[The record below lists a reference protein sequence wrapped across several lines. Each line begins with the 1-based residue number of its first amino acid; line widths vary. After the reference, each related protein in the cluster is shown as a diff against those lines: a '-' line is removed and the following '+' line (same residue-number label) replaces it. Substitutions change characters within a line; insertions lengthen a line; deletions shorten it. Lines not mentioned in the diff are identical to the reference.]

1 MSPQLR
7 HRWGLWIDRFG
18 WSLIPLSLGIVVG
31 FWFSD
36 LGYPWLRLLELLC
49 LVFTLAA
56 LTIVVGYALRRKLVR
71 KTPQGRV
78 LRRRAIFS
86 LLLLFF
92 SLTLRLTVDHLN
104 QPTALTAISVEE
116 FRELYERD
124 RTYYFELSSQLDSM
138 LLRAMDSELSAL
150 SEDGAL
156 SADQERFLLE
166 TWSAFTDLCF
176 SLDQI
181 RRRWEIWYHF
191 DLGRSERPRLIESYL
206 LTYAAELSLYRHALR
221 FDLLIQSN
229 QNLQKYLDATQ
240 GEDDRPYWTY
250 AQARQSYL
258 GVADQSRVLAGERYL
273 RWLRE
278 AFAPTDGS
286 LLGGP
291 LARDIDRHLEE
302 VKMLHPK
309 GDLLLEQ
316 SPDLEILK
324 REVHRNWYPLQKRVA
339 EWMGDTRLQR
349 GQTYLITSDQLT
361 AMDTHLEPGDIL
373 LSRKNWYLS
382 NVGLPGFWPHAILYL
397 GDPEKLQSFFRV
409 PEVTEWLK
417 TLPGEPESLGD
428 ALNQIRPDGWAFYQ
442 GSHEGEP
449 YRVIEALGEG
459 VLLHTLTQTAG
470 DYLAALR
477 PKLSKLNRAQA
488 IYEAFHH
495 YGKPYDF
502 DFDFATDHAIVCTE
516 LVWRSYRPQE
526 DKNGLRLEPIT
537 LAGRSTLPA
546 NEIARLFSAE
556 YTEEASQLDFVY
568 FLDARESIG
577 KAVVVDEAAF
587 RRSYLRPKWDYFQQ

>member
-18 WSLIPLSLGIVVG
+18 WSLMPLSLGIVVG

-36 LGYPWLRLLELLC
+36 LGYPWMRLLELLC

-56 LTIVVGYALRRKLVR
+56 LTIIIGYAMRRKLIR
-71 KTPQGRV
+71 TTPQGRV
-78 LRRRAIFS
+78 LRRRAVFS

-92 SLTLRLTVDHLN
+92 SLSLRLTVDHLR
-104 QPTALTAISVEE
+104 QPVALTSISIEE

-124 RTYYFELSSQLDSM
+124 QTYYFELSSQLNSM
-138 LLRAMDSELSAL
+138 LLRVMESELNAL
-150 SEDGAL
+150 SENEAL
-156 SADQERFLLE
+156 SADQEKFLLE
-166 TWSAFTDLCF
+166 AWSAFTDLSF

-191 DLGRSERPRLIESYL
+191 DLGRSERSRLIESYL

-221 FDLLIQSN
+221 FDLLVQSN
-229 QNLQKYLDATQ
+229 QNLQKYLDANQ
-240 GEDDRPYWTY
+240 GDDDLPYWTY

-273 RWLRE
+273 LWLRE
-278 AFAPTDGS
+278 AFALTDS
-286 LLGGP
+286 ALLGGL
-291 LARDIDRHLEE
+291 LARDIDRNLAE

-309 GDLLLEQ
+309 GDLVLEQ

-324 REVHRNWYPLQKRVA
+324 RELHRNWYPLQKRVA

-349 GQTYLITSDQLT
+349 GQEYLISSSQLEE
-361 AMDTHLEPGDIL
+361 MDTQLEPGDIL

-397 GDPEKLQSFFRV
+397 GDPEKLQSFFRD
-409 PEVTEWLK
+409 PEVTAWLR
-417 TLPGEPESLGD
+417 TLPGEPESLAS
-428 ALNQIRPDGWAFYQ
+428 ALNQIRPDGWSFYQ
-442 GSHEGEP
+442 GSHDGEP

-459 VLLHTLTQTAG
+459 VLLHTLSQTAG

-488 IYEAFHH
+488 IYEAFQH

-516 LVWRSYRPQE
+516 LVWRSYRPSE
-526 DKNGLRLEPIT
+526 NKEGLVFEPIT
-537 LAGRSTLPA
+537 LAGRTTLPA
-546 NEIARLFSAE
+546 NEIARLYSTE
-556 YTEEASQLDFVY
+556 YPEEKSQLDFVY
-568 FLDARESIG
+568 FLDARESLEE
-577 KAVVVDEAAF
+577 AVVADEAAF